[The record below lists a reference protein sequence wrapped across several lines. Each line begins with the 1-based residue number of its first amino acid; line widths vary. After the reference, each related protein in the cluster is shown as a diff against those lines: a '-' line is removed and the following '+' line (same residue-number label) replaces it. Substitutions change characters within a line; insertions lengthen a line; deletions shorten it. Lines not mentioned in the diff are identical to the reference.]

1 MSRQTVRAL
10 ALGAALFAGVARAE
24 EAEQRAQPAALPDE
38 LRETLPGGSR
48 LGDAPEL
55 PRALLEVLPRPTQ
68 IQIRVRRQAP
78 PADD

>member
-1 MSRQTVRAL
+1 MSRQTLSAL
-10 ALGAALFAGVARAE
+10 VLAAALSAGVAHAE
-24 EAEQRAQPAALPDE
+24 EAERPAQAPVPPE

-55 PRALLEVLPRPTQ
+55 PRAKLDLLPRPTQ
-68 IQIRVRRQAP
+68 IRIRVRREAP